1 MPRPRQGGRGRVL
14 VVEDNVLNQVVAV
27 GMLNR
32 LGCDADVVDNG
43 RDAVAAATRGA
54 YGVVLMDCRLPGLD
68 GYRATAEI
76 RRREAAGRHVPIVA
90 MTASASQEDRERCLA
105 AGMDDH
111 VAKPVLVGDLDAVLA
126 RWLPEDRP
134 GDQPEARAAGAAEP
148 PADVLDR
155 DRIAALM
162 ELDQDGQGSR
172 LLTRLAAAFLTG
184 APADLAGLRAAVER
198 GDAAAV
204 GEVAHHLKGAAA
216 TLGSGTVVDLCQ
228 DLEALA
234 GADALGAAGDLLGR
248 LERELDRVRDA
259 LAAIVPGR

>member
-1 MPRPRQGGRGRVL
+1 
-14 VVEDNVLNQVVAV
+14 
-27 GMLNR
+27 
-32 LGCDADVVDNG
+32 VVDNG

-68 GYRATAEI
+68 GYQATAEI

-111 VAKPVLVGDLDAVLA
+111 LAKPVLVGDLDAVLA
-126 RWLPEDRP
+126 RWLPDP
-134 GDQPEARAAGAAEP
+134 AAQGEGAAEP

-155 DRIAALM
+155 DRLAALM

-184 APADLAGLRAAVER
+184 APADLAGIRAAVER

-204 GEVAHHLKGAAA
+204 GDVAHHLKGAAA
-216 TLGSGTVVDLCQ
+216 TLGGGAVVDLCQ
-228 DLEALA
+228 DLERLA
-234 GADALGAAGDLLGR
+234 GADALGAAGDLIGR

>member
-1 MPRPRQGGRGRVL
+1 MPRQGGRGRVL

-43 RDAVAAATRGA
+43 RDAVAAATRGG

-68 GYRATAEI
+68 GYQATAEI

-126 RWLPEDRP
+126 RWLPRDRLGDRP
-134 GDQPEARAAGAAEP
+134 AAAAAAP

-155 DRIAALM
+155 ARIAALM

-198 GDAAAV
+198 GDATAV

-216 TLGSGTVVDLCQ
+216 TLGSGAVVDLCQ

-234 GADALGAAGDLLGR
+234 GADALGSAGDLLGR
-248 LERELDRVRDA
+248 LERELGRVRDA